1 MVKSRWQ
8 KSEAGEQREER
19 KELEIESE
27 AQQFG
32 GVGRGAPVFGVNY
45 L

>member
-32 GVGRGAPVFGVNY
+32 GVGRGATVFGVNY